1 MKLIS
6 VKPLINRDKCI
17 GCGICSKVCPAE
29 TIRIEAKRAV
39 VNEEF
44 CRGCGACEQRC
55 PVYAITMTR
64 LEKPYT
70 VAVNVEEVPYDEI
83 RKLCKN
89 AHMHPEQIICY
100 CTATRA
106 EEVAAAVLTGSKT
119 PEDISRRTGIRMGC
133 KVECIQPI
141 LRLLKAAG
149 IEPERPA
156 GYQWYGA
163 TPTLWDIS
171 PEIKAKYKRS
181 GFYFD
186 EDKKILEKVIH
197 AKGSR
202 RDSDA

>member
-6 VKPLINRDKCI
+6 LKPLVNKEKCV
-17 GCGICSKVCPAE
+17 GCGICSKVCPAA
-29 TIRIEAKRAV
+29 TIRLEGRKAI

-55 PVYAITMTR
+55 PVYAITMGK

-70 VAVNVEEVPYDEI
+70 VSVSVDAVPYKEI
-83 RKLCKN
+83 EALCKS

-100 CTATRA
+100 CTTTRA

-119 PEDISRRTGIRMGC
+119 PEEISRRTGIRMGC

-141 LRLLKAAG
+141 LRILKAAG
-149 IEPERPA
+149 IDPVRPD
-156 GYQWYGA
+156 GYQWYGV

-171 PEIKAKYKRS
+171 PEIKEKYKTS

-186 EDKKILEKVIH
+186 EDIKILEKVIK

-202 RDSDA
+202 GDC